1 MARVTTSQTGP
12 FSYGLNE
19 VTIEGVG
26 IHPGII
32 TFCYYE
38 SLLQDSIVVTAT
50 YADSGVRGPG
60 GKNVFEGLP
69 VVGGEK
75 TKVSFKDA
83 NGVTINAELFLKNN
97 PTTGD
102 RTTTGIYNLIMVSE
116 EIRENNRVRVPIRF
130 DGQPSDHVRQILTEY
145 LKTTKNLDIEDTLI
159 PRNFYGANKKPI
171 YLINWLAQH
180 SVPSATSDAYGKTA
194 GFFYFE
200 TSEGIKFKSIDFLM
214 GQEPKSKIIYNETPD
229 KRGEKIPPGYDTT
242 ALSYHKS
249 NRNDVVLK
257 EEIGAYANRIV
268 NFNPFDFLYEVN
280 VYNAQEFMGA
290 YTLAGKTMPVQE
302 TDFTR
307 TTYYLRDIGTL
318 PSGTTQQQIE
328 KSKEENFKISEIRNQ
343 AIMRYNQLFISQIS
357 ITIPSDYTLHV
368 GDTVRFDAPS
378 QQENLKN
385 DDVDKQV
392 GGLYIIAALC
402 HYVTPKECLTNLTL
416 VRDSFGRK

>member
-1 MARVTTSQTGP
+1 MARVTTSQSAP
-12 FSYGLNE
+12 FDYSIQEIKIKGH
-19 VTIEGVG
+19 G

-38 SLLQDSIVVTAT
+38 SLLQDSIVATAT
-50 YADSGVRGPG
+50 YADSGVNGPG

-69 VVGGEK
+69 VVGGEDVTIK
-75 TKVSFKDA
+75 FKDS
-83 NGVTINAELFLKNN
+83 NGVTVSAKLILKHN
-97 PTTGD
+97 PTVGD

-145 LKTTKNLDIEDTLI
+145 LKTTKQLDIEDTLI

-180 SVPSATSDAYGKTA
+180 SVPTTSGSYGKTA
-194 GFFYFE
+194 GFFYYE
-200 TSEGIKFKSIDFLM
+200 TSEGIKFKSIEYLM
-214 GQEPKSKIIYNETPD
+214 GQPPKSKIIYNETPD

-242 ALSYHKS
+242 AVSYQKS
-249 NRNDVVLK
+249 NRNDVILK
-257 EEIGAYANRIV
+257 EEAGAYATRII
-268 NFNPFDFLYEVN
+268 NFNPFDQFYEVN
-280 VYNAQEFMGA
+280 VYNAQDFMGA
-290 YTLAGKTMPVQE
+290 YTLGGKEMPVGE
-302 TDFTR
+302 TEFTR
-307 TTYYLRDIGTL
+307 TIYYLRDIGTL
-318 PSGTTQQQIE
+318 PTGTTEQQIE

-357 ITIPSDYTLHV
+357 ITIPSDYTLHA
-368 GDTVRFDAPS
+368 GDVVRFDAPS
-378 QQENLKN
+378 QQEDLKN

-402 HYVTPKECLTNLTL
+402 HYVTPKENFTNLTL